1 MSKEILQD
9 VVADFSPDKFV
20 KFFRDKNRSFS
31 PRQEEL
37 SHYNDQDFK
46 GGVRL
51 GEIKFS
57 PTEHLIVCAFEAKK
71 SLSERSGKKAQYD
84 KGKKILREAQAD
96 AGIFIFYDQK
106 GDFRLSL
113 IYANYLGKRRDWSL
127 FRRFTYF
134 VSKEYA
140 NKTFLVQLGGGEFS
154 SLDKIKE
161 AFSLAK
167 VTNEFYEEFNKS
179 FSELCIAVSVAG
191 EKRNETDKRDFALLY
206 AIRLIFLGFIQKR
219 GWLGDDE
226 KFLKNFLE
234 EYFKKNKG
242 RDKFYTRWL
251 KPLFFEALNTP
262 PGHKVAYGG
271 NDFPPNIEKALQMAP
286 FLNGGLFE
294 EHELDEEGYFLPDAA
309 IAKFFDFLFS
319 YNFTIEENTLYDEE
333 LELNPEF
340 LGIIFERLVNKE
352 DGAVYTP
359 RTEVDFM
366 CRMALV
372 KWLEK
377 NNTTKIPLKDLYE
390 LFFLEG
396 GPDAS
401 EDQQRRGDFT
411 TEQKKE
417 IIDLLSGITVCDP
430 AVGSGAFLVGMLH
443 VIEEVEHGLRS
454 RVRDPDYK
462 LDIFQRKERIIAR
475 SLYGVEVKQW
485 AVWITQL
492 RLWVTLFIDAPEEMR
507 SSQNPILPSLDFKV
521 RQGDSLVQRIGKKMF
536 PVTGHA
542 NISPTIKA
550 KITKLK
556 ELKNDYYLNKTHDPK
571 LVRQAEFSVFRD
583 ILDAEIISRR
593 QELETFGEK
602 PKKQMDFLGDSLEET
617 QKTELFQ
624 GRIKRLKEEIEEL
637 HDEKDR
643 LRSPEERPLV
653 WNVEFSEI
661 FFEKAG
667 FDIII
672 GNPPY
677 VRQEDIAD
685 PLRKIVNAKDYKNAL
700 AEMVGIDFPRE
711 FKKEKINAQSDLYT
725 YFYIRSLRLLNEHGV
740 HVFICSNSWLDAGYG
755 VWLQK
760 FLLNYAPIHFIFD
773 NHAKRSFAA
782 AEVNTIISVIGAP
795 IKKVPDDHL
804 IKFVA
809 FKRPFEEVVFT
820 ENLLEIERARDV
832 EANEKFRIYPITDE
846 DLLKSGL
853 EIDADESKTVATDKY
868 VGDKWGGKF
877 LRAPDV
883 FFKVLRRGESKLTQ
897 FKKFF
902 DGERYLNTGGADGFF
917 ILTEI
922 NVTGREA
929 LVYNDKSLPVKGKNS
944 FKGKIENKFIVPLI
958 KEIGKEDKKIE
969 ISDADAWCLV
979 VKDAKKEDK
988 VFDYIRWGERQGY
1001 NKRSVTIN
1009 QKPWY
1014 KPTVQMLSGGEI
1026 LLPRSFSD
1034 TFVVH
1039 YNPHRLL
1046 SLRFY
1051 RLHIKS
1057 GNVKQLVAF
1066 LNSTLFWFF
1075 YETLGQKNLGG
1086 GALDFFMED
1095 FLKMRMPVILD
1106 ERMESM
1112 FEKIKSRRIGNIF
1125 EECGLKNEEG
1135 IRNREPQPLPDRKGL
1150 DDIVFDGIG
1159 FTAAERKEVYW
1170 SVCEL
1175 VKNRLDK
1182 ARSV

>member
-9 VVADFSPDKFV
+9 IISDFSPDKFTR
-20 KFFRDKNRSFS
+20 FFREKNRSFS

-37 SHYNDQDFK
+37 SHYNDLDFK
-46 GGVRL
+46 GGVKL
-51 GEIKFS
+51 GEIKYS
-57 PTEHLIVCAFEAKK
+57 PTELLIVCAFEAKK

-84 KGKKILREAQAD
+84 KGKKILKEVQAD
-96 AGIFIFYDQK
+96 AGVFIFYDKK

-134 VSKEYA
+134 VSKDYA
-140 NKTFLVQLGGGEFS
+140 NKTFLIQLGSGEFS
-154 SLDKIKE
+154 SLDSVKE

-179 FSELCIAVSVAG
+179 FGELCSAVAG
-191 EKRNETDKRDFALLY
+191 EKRNQSKERDFALLY

-219 GWLGDDE
+219 KWLGDDE
-226 KFLKNFLE
+226 RFLQNFLAA
-234 EYFKKNKG
+234 YFKKDKG
-242 RDKFYTRWL
+242 KDKFYTRWL

-262 PGHKVAYGG
+262 PGHKVAYGA
-271 NDFPPNIEKALQMAP
+271 NDFPSEIEKALQMAP

-294 EHELDEEGYFLPDAA
+294 EHELDDEGYYLPDAA
-309 IAKFFDFLFS
+309 VSKFFDFLFS

-377 NNTTKIPLKDLYE
+377 NQTTKIPLKDLYE
-390 LFFLEG
+390 IFFLEG

-411 TEQKKE
+411 AEQKKE
-417 IIDLLSGITVCDP
+417 LIDLLSSVTVCDP

-443 VIEEVEHGLRS
+443 VLDEVEYNLRS

-462 LDIFQRKERIIAR
+462 LDTFQRKERIIAR

-492 RLWVTLFIDAPEEMR
+492 RLWITLFIDAPEEMR
-507 SSQNPILPSLDFKV
+507 SSLNPILPSLDFKV

-542 NISPTIKA
+542 NIPSSVKA

-556 ELKNDYYLNKTHDPK
+556 ELKNDYYQNKAHDPK

-583 ILDAEIISRR
+583 ILDAEIDSKR
-593 QELETFGEK
+593 QELKTLGEK
-602 PKKQMDFLGDSLEET
+602 PKQMDFLGESEKES
-617 QKTELFQ
+617 QNKELFQ
-624 GRIKRLKEEIEEL
+624 ERIERLKEEIEEL

-643 LRSPEERPLV
+643 LRTPEERPLV
-653 WNVEFSEI
+653 WNIEFSEI

-685 PLRKIVNAKDYKNAL
+685 PMGKIKDAKDYKNAL
-700 AEMVGIDFPRE
+700 ADMVAIDFPRE

-725 YFYIRSLRLLNEHGV
+725 YFYIRSLRLLNEKGI
-740 HVFICSNSWLDAGYG
+740 HVFICSNSWLDVGYG

-760 FLLNYAPIHFIFD
+760 FLLNHAPLHFIFD
-773 NHAKRSFAA
+773 NHSKRSFAA
-782 AEVNTIISVIGAP
+782 ADVNTIISVIGAP
-795 IKKVPDDHL
+795 VKKVTDAHM

-820 ENLLEIERARDV
+820 ENLLEIERTRTV
-832 EANEKFRIYPITDE
+832 EANEKFRVYPMTNE
-846 DLLKSGL
+846 DLFRSGF
-853 EIDADESKTVATDKY
+853 EIDADEPRTVKTGKY
-868 VGDKWGGKF
+868 IGEKWGGKF

-883 FFKVLRRGESKLTQ
+883 FLKILEHGKDKLIRLGDIADVRRGFTTGANEFFCLDHEAE
-897 FKKFF
+897 KKW
-902 DGERYLNTGGADGFF
+902 
-917 ILTEI
+917 
-922 NVTGREA
+922 
-929 LVYNDKSLPVKGKNS
+929 
-944 FKGKIENKFIVPLI
+944 KIEREFLKPFIKSPRELKKIGVGSGDPVCKLFFCDKERKLLRGTFALKFI
-958 KEIGKEDKKIE
+958 E
-969 ISDADAWCLV
+969 
-979 VKDAKKEDK
+979 
-988 VFDYIRWGERQGY
+988 WGERSEKDANG
-1001 NKRSVTIN
+1001 NELRCFHKR
-1009 QKPWY
+1009 
-1014 KPTVQMLSGGEI
+1014 PTCGGRTDWWVLGERKQPSLYCNYLVNEI
-1026 LLPRSFSD
+1026 M
-1034 TFVVH
+1034 
-1039 YNPHRLL
+1039 
-1046 SLRFY
+1046 RFY
-1051 RLHIKS
+1051 FGSCYVSDNFQEIHARGGVDDNIL
-1057 GNVKQLVAF
+1057 F
-1066 LNSTLFWFF
+1066 LLANSTLFWFF
-1075 YETLGQKNLGG
+1075 VNMLGRANFGGGLLKIQTYEVASLPILKPDLLEAKISKKEAMELAKDLSACSLESLQSELGIDITIPLDGQK
-1086 GALDFFMED
+1086 
-1095 FLKMRMPVILD
+1095 LK
-1106 ERMESM
+1106 
-1112 FEKIKSRRIGNIF
+1112 IG
-1125 EECGLKNEEG
+1125 
-1135 IRNREPQPLPDRKGL
+1135 QVRKRL
-1150 DDIVFDGIG
+1150 DDLVFNAIG
-1159 FTAAERKEVYW
+1159 LSVSDQQAVYW